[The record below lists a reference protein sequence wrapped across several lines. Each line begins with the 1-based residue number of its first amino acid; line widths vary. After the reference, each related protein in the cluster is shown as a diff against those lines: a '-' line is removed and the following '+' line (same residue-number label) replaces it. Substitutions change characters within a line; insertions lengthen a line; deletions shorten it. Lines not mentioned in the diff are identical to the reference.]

1 MVTLLVDEGYAF
13 DYLSILDVKKNI
25 RPEVESNWHFCFLFL
40 EKQLGKN
47 KMQQI
52 INSLEYQDLIKAN
65 QMTFKAVNRAKENL
79 ISAKEVDD
87 LNLLRYEKKIALQ
100 EKFFTNKISEIKI

>member
-25 RPEVESNWHFCFLFL
+25 RPEVEPNWHFCFLFL
-40 EKQLGKN
+40 EKQFGKN

-52 INSLEYQDLIKAN
+52 INSLEYIDLIEAN
-65 QMTFKAVNRAKENL
+65 KITFEAVNKAKENL

-100 EKFFTNKISEIKI
+100 NKFFTNQVSEIKI

>member
-1 MVTLLVDEGYAF
+1 MISLLVDEGYAF
-13 DYLSILDVKKNI
+13 DYLSILDVKKSI
-25 RPEVESNWHFCFLFL
+25 KPEIKDNWFFCFSFL
-40 EKQLGKN
+40 EKQVGKN

-65 QMTFKAVNRAKENL
+65 QMTFEAVNKAKENL

-100 EKFFTNKISEIKI
+100 EKFFTDKISEIKI